1 MVTVPGRAEL
11 EPIAEEAGRR
21 IQAALDA
28 LAGR

>member
-1 MVTVPGRAEL
+1 LVTVPGRAEL
-11 EPIAEEAGRR
+11 DPIADEAGHR